1 MCNSNT
7 TKANKIAAGIMGI
20 MLLVIVL
27 FSSFYIAVEA
37 DHHCTGEDCPIC
49 ACIQQCE
56 NTLRGI
62 GDGTAA
68 QSSAV
73 IPVIFILFFSAL
85 FVAEFSQETLVSQKV
100 RLNN

>member
-7 TKANKIAAGIMGI
+7 AKANKIAASI
-20 MLLVIVL
+20 MLLVIML

-37 DHHCTGEDCPIC
+37 DHDCTGEDCPIC

-56 NTLRGI
+56 NNLRGI
-62 GDGTAA
+62 GDGSAA

-73 IPVIFILFFSAL
+73 IPVLLILFISAL
-85 FVAEFSQETLVSQKV
+85 FVAEFSQETLVSRKV
-100 RLNN
+100 RQNN